1 MQKRCSGHFQEYLR
15 AHGTDKRPCGIR
27 GSYGTFMARNSW
39 GSTRKLPSGRVQARY
54 TGPDGGTHKAPDT
67 FPDELSALG
76 WLADKRR
83 EIDLG
88 IWAPPSTEPVRTI
101 PTVGEMVSHW
111 LSQCESA
118 VATGEMRET
127 SLVTYTNI
135 VEKRI
140 TPYTAFT
147 GTPVDELTPV
157 MVSRW
162 WQSITTDFPTTPDRN
177 KRAYSKLKSAIAL
190 AVEYGYLQT
199 NPVQVQA
206 ARKRAPSKR
215 KSLPTTAEL
224 QAILD
229 QVADRFKLGVCL
241 CLFHGL
247 RVGEMLALQAKHFEA
262 TAGGGIGIRI
272 EGNLQRVPNGRGG
285 VMMKWQP
292 PKTEAGYRV
301 VPVLA
306 EFLPL
311 VRRHLKM
318 FTTAPED
325 YATTT
330 AKGKMMMDTSF
341 RSVFNRARDKANVDP
356 EITPHYG
363 RNWLI
368 TRLAE
373 AGATPKEIGR
383 ILGQEDV
390 STIVGVYMRV
400 WEQRPSELMK
410 KIKTQD

>member
-1 MQKRCSGHFQEYLR
+1 
-15 AHGTDKRPCGIR
+15 
-27 GSYGTFMARNSW
+27 MARNSW

-54 TGPDGGTHKAPDT
+54 TGPDGGTHKAPNT

-88 IWAPPSTEPVRTI
+88 VWIPSNKEPARTI

-111 LSQCESA
+111 LQQCEAA

-147 GTPVDELTPV
+147 STPVDELTPV

-177 KRAYSKLKSAIAL
+177 KRAYSKLKSVIAL
-190 AVEYGYLQT
+190 AVEYGYLSF

-215 KSLPTTAEL
+215 KNLPSTGEL

-229 QVADRFKLGVCL
+229 QVADRFKLAVCL

-247 RVGEMLALQAKHFEA
+247 RVGEMLALQAKHFESA
-262 TAGGGIGIRI
+262 PDGGLGVRV
-272 EGNLQRVPNGRGG
+272 EGTLARVTVDGRTT
-285 VMMKWQP
+285 MKWQP
-292 PKTEAGYRV
+292 PKTEAGHRV
-301 VPVLA
+301 VPVLE

-311 VRRHLKM
+311 VRRHLKT
-318 FTTAPED
+318 FTNGPED

-330 AKGKMMMDTSF
+330 AKGKMMIGLLRRF
-341 RSVFNRARDKANVDP
+341 RTAF
-356 EITPHYG
+356 
-363 RNWLI
+363 
-368 TRLAE
+368 
-373 AGATPKEIGR
+373 
-383 ILGQEDV
+383 
-390 STIVGVYMRV
+390 
-400 WEQRPSELMK
+400 
-410 KIKTQD
+410 

>member
-1 MQKRCSGHFQEYLR
+1 
-15 AHGTDKRPCGIR
+15 
-27 GSYGTFMARNSW
+27 MARNSW
-39 GSTRKLPSGRVQARY
+39 GSTRKLPSGRTQARY
-54 TGPDGGTHKAPDT
+54 TGPDGGTYKAPNT

-88 IWAPPSTEPVRTI
+88 VWVPPNQEPKRSI

-111 LSQCESA
+111 LQQCEA
-118 VATGEMRET
+118 EVTTGEMRET

-140 TPYTAFT
+140 TPYTDLT
-147 GTPVDELTPV
+147 GTPVDELTSV
-157 MVSRW
+157 MVSSW
-162 WQSITTDFPTTPDRN
+162 WQKITTDFPTTPDRN
-177 KRAYSKLKSAIAL
+177 KRAYSKLKTVVGL
-190 AVEYGYLQT
+190 AVEYGYLSY
-199 NPVQVQA
+199 NPVQVKA

-215 KSLPTTAEL
+215 KKLPSTEEL

-241 CLFHGL
+241 CLFHGI

-262 TAGGGIGIRI
+262 TPGGGLGIRI
-272 EGNLQRVPNGRGG
+272 EGNLQRVPNGKGG

-306 EFLPL
+306 EFVPL
-311 VRRHLKM
+311 VRRHLRE
-318 FTTAPED
+318 FTNGPED

-330 AKGKMMMDTSF
+330 AKGTIMMDTSF
-341 RSVFNRARDKANVDP
+341 RSVFSLARDKANVDP

-400 WEQRPSELMK
+400 REQRPADLMN